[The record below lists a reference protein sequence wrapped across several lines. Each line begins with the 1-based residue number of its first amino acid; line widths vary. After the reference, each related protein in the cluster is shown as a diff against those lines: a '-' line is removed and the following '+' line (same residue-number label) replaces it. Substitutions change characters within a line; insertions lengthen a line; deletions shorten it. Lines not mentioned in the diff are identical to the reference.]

1 MSNFNELDSL
11 EQEII
16 KNPEDKV
23 SNNSLE
29 QLENNN
35 QINQNNSFDS
45 N

>member
-35 QINQNNSFDS
+35 QINQNNSIDS

>member
-1 MSNFNELDSL
+1 MSNFNDLDSL

-35 QINQNNSFDS
+35 QIN
-45 N
+45 